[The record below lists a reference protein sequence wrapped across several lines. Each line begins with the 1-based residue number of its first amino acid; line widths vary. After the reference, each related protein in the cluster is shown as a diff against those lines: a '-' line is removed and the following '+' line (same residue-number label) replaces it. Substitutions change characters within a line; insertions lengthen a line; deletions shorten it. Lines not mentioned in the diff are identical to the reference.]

1 MKKILFICHGNICR
15 SPMAEAIFKN
25 MIKTSGLPEDDYL
38 IDSAATSREE
48 IGNDIYPPAKRCMD
62 AHGIP
67 YQSRAAH
74 QLTPGDY
81 AKYDYLIC
89 MDENNMRNLKHIIT
103 GDPNHKI
110 SKLLD
115 WAHPDY
121 VHGRKKDVAD
131 PWYTGDFEQTYQD
144 IVVGCKGFLDSFI
157 EIEPGRYRHYKGN
170 EYEVLGMAKHSE
182 NLEALVIYRALY
194 GEGKVWARPAT
205 MWLEKVIVDGK
216 EVPRFQR
223 IYQ

>member
-1 MKKILFICHGNICR
+1 MKKVLFVCHGNICR

-25 MIKTSGLPEDDYL
+25 MIKESGLPLDDYV
-38 IDSAATSREE
+38 IESAATSREE

-67 YQSRAAH
+67 YESRAAH
-74 QLTPGDY
+74 QLTQADY
-81 AKYDYLIC
+81 DRFDYLIG
-89 MDENNMRNLKHIIT
+89 MDENNIRNLKRIIPS
-103 GDPNHKI
+103 DPDHKI
-110 SKLLD
+110 SKMLD

-121 VHGRKKDVAD
+121 VHGRKADVAD

-144 IVVGCKGFLDSFI
+144 IVVGCRGFLDSFI
-157 EIEPGRYRHYKGN
+157 EVEPGRYRHYKGN
-170 EYEVLGMAKHSE
+170 EYEVLGMARHSE

-194 GEGKVWARPAT
+194 GEGKVWARPAV
-205 MWLEKVIVDGK
+205 MWNEKVIVDGE

-223 IYQ
+223 IK